1 MGILESP
8 WEPLGA
14 LGSSWELLGILGMEV
29 LGSPWELLGAC
40 GSSWESLRV
49 LGWVR
54 SDPHQIPT
62 RLLSSSFQIPKFK
75 SVPISFP
82 LDTYHQPSSA
92 ISHQPSAISHQPSS
106 AIISHHQPSSAII
119 RSLDGSN
126 TAHLQGS
133 SANFNFRAKTRL
145 QGGYG
150 ALEVLRQP
158 CSAHQ
163 DPKRFLIFT

>member
-1 MGILESP
+1 MGILGSP
-8 WEPLGA
+8 WESLG
-14 LGSSWELLGILGMEV
+14 V

-92 ISHQPSAISHQPSS
+92 ISHQPSAISHQPS

-150 ALEVLRQP
+150 ALEVLPQP